1 VVERGKGDKI
11 YINTSGIG
19 VIYDN
24 AKIGIEYIKPNQS
37 IIINRDIASHGMAIM
52 SEREGLKFDSEILS
66 DTKNLNF
73 EVKKL
78 IENFGEKIHFLR
90 DATRGGL
97 ASVLNEITSES
108 NLGIHLFEEK
118 ILVQRQVKSACE
130 LLGLNRSAMWTF
142 MNSSVKNKIFADY
155 YSVIKEGEEWYDVNP
170 STAVQTKTGNVIINT
185 LMPPKSHTISR

>member
-1 VVERGKGDKI
+1 
-11 YINTSGIG
+11 
-19 VIYDN
+19 
-24 AKIGIEYIKPNQS
+24 
-37 IIINRDIASHGMAIM
+37 MAIM

-108 NLGIHLFEEK
+108 NLGIHLFEDK
-118 ILVQRQVKSACE
+118 ILVEKQVKSACE
-130 LLGLNRSAMWTF
+130 LLGLDPMYVANEGTFLCVCDENFRRSFRNFTKSK
-142 MNSSVKNKIFADY
+142 SSRF
-155 YSVIKEGEEWYDVNP
+155 
-170 STAVQTKTGNVIINT
+170 
-185 LMPPKSHTISR
+185 

>member
-1 VVERGKGDKI
+1 
-11 YINTSGIG
+11 
-19 VIYDN
+19 
-24 AKIGIEYIKPNQS
+24 
-37 IIINRDIASHGMAIM
+37 MAIM

-108 NLGIHLFEEK
+108 NLGIHLFEDK
-118 ILVQRQVKSACE
+118 ILVEKQVKA
-130 LLGLNRSAMWTF
+130 LANFW
-142 MNSSVKNKIFADY
+142 D
-155 YSVIKEGEEWYDVNP
+155 
-170 STAVQTKTGNVIINT
+170 
-185 LMPPKSHTISR
+185 